1 MAKNDDRE
9 KIIELA
15 ESQLGNRATKYR
27 SWFYGYDAEDVAW
40 CAIFVSW
47 IFAKSNVPM
56 IRTDGAGCFARE
68 GSGIYGKWYE
78 SEYSDNSTKPRKGDI
93 ITFVW
98 NYSGRYYSQDKYYS
112 DHVGIVYAVDE
123 KCVYTIE
130 GNSGGSNDTSS
141 VKKRMYSRKDGCI
154 NGYFRPFYTDGT
166 NNTTNDKN
174 SEKSGQEK
182 RKMNNL
188 CKGDVGDCVLAYKTL
203 LTQANMFG
211 IIKNK
216 VDNTNGFGTGTE
228 KATLE
233 FQKLYKLEEDG
244 IAGVKTI
251 TALKEAVNNKI
262 ETAMKGH
269 NALIDDLAQKLNEMK
284 V

>member
-1 MAKNDDRE
+1 MAKNDRE

-15 ESQLGNRATKYR
+15 ESQLGNGATKYR
-27 SWFYGYDAEDVAW
+27 TWFYGYDAEDVAW

-47 IFAKSNVPM
+47 IFANANIPM
-56 IRTDGAGCFARE
+56 IKTDGAGCFARE
-68 GSGIYGKWYE
+68 GSGKYGKWYE
-78 SEYSDNSTKPRKGDI
+78 SEYSDSSTKPQKGDI

-154 NGYFRPFYTDGT
+154 NGYFRPFYADST

-188 CKGDVGDCVLAYKTL
+188 CKGDVGDSVLAYKTL
-203 LTQANMFG
+203 LMQANMLG

-269 NALIDDLAQKLNEMK
+269 NALIDDLSKKLNEMK

>member
-1 MAKNDDRE
+1 MAKNDVE
-9 KIIELA
+9 KIISLA
-15 ESQLGNRATKYR
+15 EQQVGNGASKYR
-27 SWFYGYDAEDVAW
+27 TWYYGYDAEDVAW

-47 IFAKSNVPM
+47 VFANAGIKM
-56 IRTDGAGCFARE
+56 IKTDGAGCFARE
-68 GSGIYGKWYE
+68 GNGKYGEWLE
-78 SEYSDNSTKPRKGDI
+78 SEYSDSSTEPQKGDI

-98 NYSGRYYSQDKYYS
+98 NYAGRYYSQDKYYS
-112 DHVGIVYAVDE
+112 DHVGIVYAVDD

-154 NGYFRPFYTDGT
+154 NGYFRPLYTDST
-166 NNTTNDKN
+166 NNTINDKN

-188 CKGDVGDCVLAYKTL
+188 CKGDVGDSVLAYKTL
-203 LTQANMFG
+203 LMQANMFG

-269 NALIDDLAQKLNEMK
+269 NALVDDLLGQLKALK

>member
-1 MAKNDDRE
+1 MAKNDIE
-9 KIIELA
+9 KIIDLA
-15 ESQLGNRATKYR
+15 ESQLGNGATKYR
-27 SWFYGYDAEDVAW
+27 TWFYGYDAEDVAW

-47 IFAKSNVPM
+47 VFANANIPM
-56 IRTDGAGCFARE
+56 IKTDGAGCFARE
-68 GSGIYGKWYE
+68 GSGNYGQWLE
-78 SEYSDNSTKPRKGDI
+78 SEYSDNSTKPQKGDI

-98 NYSGRYYSQDKYYS
+98 NYSGRYYSQDRYYS

-154 NGYFRPFYTDGT
+154 NGYFRPFYTDST
-166 NNTTNDKN
+166 NNTTNNKN

-188 CKGDVGDCVLAYKTL
+188 CKGDVGDSVLAYKTL

-216 VDNTNGFGTGTE
+216 VDNTNGFGSGTE

-233 FQKLYKLEEDG
+233 FQKLYKL
-244 IAGVKTI
+244 IIK
-251 TALKEAVNNKI
+251 LK
-262 ETAMKGH
+262 
-269 NALIDDLAQKLNEMK
+269 QQ
-284 V
+284 

>member
-1 MAKNDDRE
+1 MAKNDIE

-15 ESQLGNRATKYR
+15 KSQLGNRATKYR
-27 SWFYGYDAEDVAW
+27 TWFYGYDAEDVAW

-47 IFAKSNVPM
+47 IFANANIPM
-56 IRTDGAGCFARE
+56 IKTDGAGCFARE
-68 GSGIYGKWYE
+68 GNGKYGQWLE

-154 NGYFRPFYTDGT
+154 NGYFRPLYTDST

-188 CKGDVGDCVLAYKTL
+188 CKGDVGDSILAYKTL
-203 LTQANMFG
+203 LTQANIFG

-269 NALIDDLAQKLNEMK
+269 NALIDDLAKKLNEMK

>member
-1 MAKNDDRE
+1 MAKNDIE

-27 SWFYGYDAEDVAW
+27 TWFYGYNAEDVAW

-47 IFAKSNVPM
+47 IFANANIPM
-56 IRTDGAGCFARE
+56 IKTDGAGCFARE
-68 GSGIYGKWYE
+68 GNGKYGQWLE
-78 SEYSDNSTKPRKGDI
+78 SEYSDNSTKPKKGDI

-269 NALIDDLAQKLNEMK
+269 NALIDDLAKKLNEMK